1 MSYKAGT
8 LASSGKGKA
17 ALSDINQLR
26 SAIRQLQ
33 KDGQEQLTLEYESQ
47 ATFDYFHGQVNS
59 IQKGFKTLSD
69 VLLEELDTLRTE
81 YTKRVR
87 GLDSTISTH
96 HQKLVDLQRELNLLK
111 KTFEVWSLK
120 ERDWAKDNEIL
131 KISHAHNAEWMQQIQ
146 RDMMEVRETVHSI
159 KSDHVRTTKH
169 ISEECENLKSYWE
182 QHIITMKAKVQELES
197 TIDRQTHDLRALGQQ
212 RLDDLDLVEKALST
226 VQNQQLRLRGNV
238 EETLQT
244 THADR
249 KALQIKVETIEGSVS
264 QARLELAEL
273 RSAVRD
279 EERESR
285 VRFDNISRVFKVFSD
300 ALHIAPPYFTVAST
314 RAKDTNGPRPDNK
327 VVRRRNASN

>member
-8 LASSGKGKA
+8 LASTSKGKA

-33 KDGQEQLTLEYESQ
+33 KDAQEQLTLEYESQ
-47 ATFDYFHGQVNS
+47 ATFDYFHGQINS
-59 IQKGFKTLSD
+59 LQKGFKTLSD
-69 VLLEELDTLRTE
+69 VLLEEVDTLRNE

-87 GLDSTISTH
+87 GLDTQTST
-96 HQKLVDLQRELNLLK
+96 QQQQQLDLQRELNLLK

-159 KSDHVRTTKH
+159 KSDHTATTKR
-169 ISEECENLKSYWE
+169 ISEECEHLKTQWE
-182 QHIITMKAKVQELES
+182 QQVVGLSAKMKELES
-197 TIDRQTHDLRALGQQ
+197 TIERHQHDIRSLGQQ

-238 EETLQT
+238 EETLQAT
-244 THADR
+244 IADR
-249 KALQIKVETIEGSVS
+249 KALQVKVDTMDASLS
-264 QARLELAEL
+264 QSRLETTEL
-273 RSAVRD
+273 RSALRD
-279 EERESR
+279 GERESR
-285 VRFDNISRVFKVFSD
+285 ARFDNISRVFKVFSD
-300 ALHIAPPYFTVAST
+300 ALHIAPPYFTVA
-314 RAKDTNGPRPDNK
+314 AKCETVTTNKEEVNT
-327 VVRRRNASN
+327 